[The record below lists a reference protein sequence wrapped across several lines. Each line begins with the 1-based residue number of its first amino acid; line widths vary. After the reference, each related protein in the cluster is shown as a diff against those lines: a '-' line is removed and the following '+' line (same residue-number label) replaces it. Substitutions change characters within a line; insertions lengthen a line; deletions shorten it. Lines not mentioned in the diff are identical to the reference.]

1 MQRPTGVLRLCF
13 PEARTEMRPV
23 QVPAHLPLGM
33 AAWTKSCGAGNGA
46 DFLEVDV
53 CWVTFE
59 FNGLTCGNGG
69 HVLQGVRD
77 ERFHEQWDH

>member
-1 MQRPTGVLRLCF
+1 MDEV
-13 PEARTEMRPV
+13 A
-23 QVPAHLPLGM
+23 
-33 AAWTKSCGAGNGA
+33 GAGNGA

>member
-1 MQRPTGVLRLCF
+1 MPL
-13 PEARTEMRPV
+13 PARAGESGESVPV
-23 QVPAHLPLGM
+23 GG
-33 AAWTKSCGAGNGA
+33 GAGVASVPRCRDDACAGEGA